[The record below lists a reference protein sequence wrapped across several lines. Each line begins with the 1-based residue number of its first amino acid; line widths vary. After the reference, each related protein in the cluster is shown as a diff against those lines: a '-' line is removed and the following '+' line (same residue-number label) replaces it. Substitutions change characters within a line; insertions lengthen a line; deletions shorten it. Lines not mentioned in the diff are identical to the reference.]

1 MSRKTR
7 KQIGAVRAK
16 AVGRAPAWLKTVQIA
31 KGARPR
37 ERGTFGAASP
47 VVLIDPET
55 MEPMQ

>member
-7 KQIGAVRAK
+7 KQLRRAQTK
-16 AVGRAPAWLKTVQIA
+16 TVGRSPTWLKTVQIA
-31 KGARPR
+31 KGSKTR

-47 VVLIDPET
+47 VVVIDPKA

>member
-16 AVGRAPAWLKTVQIA
+16 AVGRAPAWLKTIQLA
-31 KGARPR
+31 KGSRLR

-47 VVLIDPET
+47 VVVIDPKT

>member
-7 KQIGAVRAK
+7 KQLRRAQTK
-16 AVGRAPAWLKTVQIA
+16 TVGRSPTWLKTAQIA
-31 KGARPR
+31 KGSKPR

-47 VVLIDPET
+47 VVVIDPKT